1 MARILIAEDDLTI
14 AELVATTLGVS
25 GHTAEM
31 CHDGAEALRLITAR
45 AYDLAIV
52 DVMMPGLDGFTL
64 LERLKAQG
72 AAVPP
77 VLYLTARIDVND
89 RVRGLRLGAE
99 DYMLKPFHPVE
110 LQARVDGILTRHG
123 ALGTALSAYDVTL
136 DTRTHTVSQRG
147 QPVDMTPQ
155 EFALLHLFM
164 RHKNMALS
172 REQLLEAAWGYD
184 YLGGT
189 RTVDVHVQRLR
200 SKLGWEDII
209 KTVYKLGYRLDVPQ

>member
-14 AELVATTLGVS
+14 AELVAMTLGVS

-123 ALGTALSAYDVTL
+123 ALGTALSAY
-136 DTRTHTVSQRG
+136 
-147 QPVDMTPQ
+147 
-155 EFALLHLFM
+155 LLHLFM

>member
-14 AELVATTLGVS
+14 AELVAMTLGVS

-77 VLYLTARIDVND
+77 VLY
-89 RVRGLRLGAE
+89 
-99 DYMLKPFHPVE
+99 
-110 LQARVDGILTRHG
+110 
-123 ALGTALSAYDVTL
+123 
-136 DTRTHTVSQRG
+136 
-147 QPVDMTPQ
+147 
-155 EFALLHLFM
+155 
-164 RHKNMALS
+164 
-172 REQLLEAAWGYD
+172 
-184 YLGGT
+184 
-189 RTVDVHVQRLR
+189 
-200 SKLGWEDII
+200 
-209 KTVYKLGYRLDVPQ
+209 